1 MNECLL
7 RYFTEDTFCI
17 CVYHL
22 LCSLP
27 GGCPLMLE
35 GIRLLICG
43 RYLPKPWFSKNLM
56 KTKNCQTAPV

>member
-27 GGCPLMLE
+27 GGCPLLLE
-35 GIRLLICG
+35 GIGLLICG
-43 RYLPKPWFSKNLM
+43 GYLPKNLM